1 VDKTNPYVDKSDDK
15 LKITAEGYDF
25 LGKLVTDSRG
35 PVYAFYGQAS
45 PVMVAAAMA
54 RLSRRGSDLRE
65 IFLDEFAL
73 TGDEDASGLIHR
85 VVTAFGDD
93 SVQQLTGVHLV
104 VEDASNLLTKKLEWG
119 RFGAYLEQSTRYI
132 FFDEKDADGKFKY
145 FIPDDLPGAVRQEY
159 IKVHD
164 QIFEIYSKMV
174 RQLTQYVRK
183 INPEPSEPREKA
195 AWRGA
200 TKAQACDA
208 IRPVLPVSTKSTVG
222 IFASAQ
228 AVENLIMRLL
238 ADDLLESRQTGE
250 NILSQIRKVM
260 PAFFE
265 RADKPDRGGATTAY
279 IANTKSR
286 TSEIINRLKL
296 PFSPQSETSVELVNY
311 WPNDEMEIIPEIL
324 FEKSNSSI
332 KDLKAAAKKMTAK
345 QKQEILNEYFGRRLN
360 RRHRPGRALEVP
372 HYEWEVT
379 ADYGTFRD
387 LQRHRVADAF
397 EWQRLNTVYG
407 YDTPQ
412 LVKEAGMEA
421 DFKKCFELSEKLV
434 GLMINKGLEEQSQYA
449 TLFGHR
455 MRYRF
460 ILNARAAFHFIELRS
475 SPQGHPGY
483 RYIVNEMH
491 KQLSKVHPNIAK
503 GMVFVNQDE
512 DPKLTRMAAELA
524 TQYKLE
530 KLTKKDG

>member
-1 VDKTNPYVDKSDDK
+1 MTDQNPYIDSADGQ
-15 LKITAEGYDF
+15 LKITAQGYQF
-25 LGKLVTDSRG
+25 LEDLVTDAKG
-35 PVYAFYGQAS
+35 PVYAFYGKAS

-65 IFLDEFAL
+65 IFLDEFAS
-73 TGDEDASGLIHR
+73 TGDDDASGLIHR

-93 SVQQLTGVHLV
+93 SVQQLTGLHLV

-132 FFDEKDADGKFKY
+132 FFDEKDARGEFKY
-145 FIPDDLPGAVRQEY
+145 YVPGNLDSKTKMTYVEANN
-159 IKVHD
+159 
-164 QIFEIYSKMV
+164 QIFELYSQMV
-174 RQLTQYVRK
+174 RHLTDYVRK
-183 INPEPSEPREKA
+183 SNPEPADKREKI

-208 IRPVLPVSTKSTVG
+208 IRPVLPVSTKATVG
-222 IFASAQ
+222 IFASSQ
-228 AVENLIMRLL
+228 AIENLIMRLL
-238 ADDLLESRQTGE
+238 ADDLLESRESGTK
-250 NILSQIRKVM
+250 ILEAARKVM

-279 IANTKSR
+279 MATTRQQIAKLTND
-286 TSEIINRLKL
+286 LKL
-296 PFSPQSETSVELVNY
+296 KPTIKKDVSVKLLNY
-311 WPNDEMEIIPEIL
+311 WPKNELDIVPEIL
-324 FEKSNSSI
+324 FSQTQAGIEE
-332 KDLKAAAKKMTAK
+332 LAQAAKGLSPK
-345 QKQEILNEYFGRRLN
+345 QKKQIINEYIGTRLN

-372 HYEWEVT
+372 HYEWEIT

-397 EWQRLNTVYG
+397 EWQALTTDYG
-407 YDTPQ
+407 YEIPK
-412 LVKEAGMEA
+412 LVKEAGLTRQYQ
-421 DFKKCFELSEKLV
+421 KCFEIAEELVAKLQAAGYNV
-434 GLMINKGLEEQSQYA
+434 ESQYA

-460 ILNARAAFHFIELRS
+460 ILNARAAYHFIELRS
-475 SPQGHPGY
+475 APQGHPGY
-483 RYIVNEMH
+483 RKIANLMYE
-491 KQLSKVHPNIAK
+491 QLLKVHPTIGS
-503 GMVFVNQDE
+503 GMIFVNKDE

-530 KLTKKDG
+530 KLKGKLS

>member
-1 VDKTNPYVDKSDDK
+1 MDKANPYVDKSGDK
-15 LKITAEGYDF
+15 LEITADGYDF
-25 LGKLVTDSRG
+25 LNNLVTDSRG
-35 PVYAFYGQAS
+35 PVYAFHGQAS

-73 TGDEDASGLIHR
+73 TGDDDASGLIHR

-104 VEDASNLLTKKLEWG
+104 VENASNLLTKKLEWG

-132 FFDEKDADGKFKY
+132 FFDEKDAADNFKY
-145 FIPDDLPGAVRQEY
+145 FVPGDLPAPVKKEY
-159 IKVHD
+159 VKVHD
-164 QIFEIYSKMV
+164 QIFETYSKMV
-174 RQLTQYVRK
+174 RRLTEYVRQ
-183 INPEPSEPREKA
+183 INPEPTEPREKA

-208 IRPVLPVSTKSTVG
+208 VRPVLPVSTKSTVG

-250 NILSQIRKVM
+250 NILSQVRKVM

-265 RADKPDRGGATTAY
+265 RADKPDRGGAMTAY
-279 IANTKSR
+279 MANTKNR
-286 TSEIINRLKL
+286 TRQIIGQLKL
-296 PFSPQSETSVELVNY
+296 PPSPQKATSVELVDY
-311 WPNDEMEIIPEIL
+311 WPHDEMEVIAEIL

-332 KDLKAAAKKMTAK
+332 KDLRLAAKKLTTE
-345 QKQEILNEYFGRRLN
+345 QKQQILSEYFGQRLN

-397 EWQRLNTVYG
+397 EWQRLTTLYG
-407 YDTPQ
+407 YDVPQ
-412 LVKEAGMEA
+412 LVKDAHMEA
-421 DFKKCFELSEKLV
+421 DFKKCFELSEQLV
-434 GLMINKGLEEQSQYA
+434 GKMINKGLEEQSQYA

-475 SPQGHPGY
+475 APQGHPGY
-483 RYIVNEMH
+483 RHIVNQMY
-491 KQLSKVHPNIAK
+491 KQLAAVHPNIAK
-503 GMVFVNQDE
+503 GMIFVNKDE

-530 KLTKKDG
+530 KLTGKTR